1 MEITL
6 FTHDDNIRG
15 TDGYSSTT
23 QCKCSA
29 VRILVWSDTLAKR
42 PISDTVFTSGKCLR
56 ASSLKK
62 IYAWVRQTGQEKH
75 FDDNN

>member
-15 TDGYSSTT
+15 ADGYSSTT
-23 QCKCSA
+23 RCKCSA
-29 VRILVWSDTLAKR
+29 VRILVWSETSAKC

-62 IYAWVRQTGQEKH
+62 IYAWVRQTREKNH